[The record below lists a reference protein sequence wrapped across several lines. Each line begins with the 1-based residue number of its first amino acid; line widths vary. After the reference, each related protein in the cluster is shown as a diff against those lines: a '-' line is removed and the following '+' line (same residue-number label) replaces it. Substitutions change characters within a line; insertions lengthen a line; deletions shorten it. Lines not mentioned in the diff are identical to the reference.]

1 MGEITKVLKEDLA
14 VQKKKLADLEAW
26 KSDAILIEMQKSIV
40 SELEKKTETMQN
52 AV

>member
-1 MGEITKVLKEDLA
+1 MGEIAKVLKEDLA
-14 VQKKKLADLEAW
+14 FQKKKLADLETW

-40 SELEKKTETMQN
+40 NELEKKTETVQN